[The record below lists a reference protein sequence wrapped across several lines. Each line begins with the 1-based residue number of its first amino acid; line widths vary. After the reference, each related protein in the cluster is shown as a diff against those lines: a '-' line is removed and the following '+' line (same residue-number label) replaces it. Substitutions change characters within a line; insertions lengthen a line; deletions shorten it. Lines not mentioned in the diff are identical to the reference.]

1 MTATGIDELMKRLED
16 DSAIFTAY
24 EVRKLIEWKCN
35 ETAKKAISSSTIE
48 AVMQNSQRIAEN
60 SNAQWALL
68 FSQISSATVP
78 MLESVGGTDEQE

>member
-1 MTATGIDELMKRLED
+1 MNATGIDELMERLKD

-24 EVRKLIEWKCN
+24 ETRLLIDWKMKQ
-35 ETAKKAISSSTIE
+35 AARKAISSGTIE

-68 FSQISSATVP
+68 FSQINNATTP
-78 MLESVGGTDEQE
+78 MLESVGATDEQE